1 MKLRKVECLCLAL
14 GAASFATHAQA
25 APTKFATHQIVI
37 NGDIN
42 VDATALNESGSIVGT
57 MFANITEHPI
67 GFVMKGKAVGI
78 LPPPY
83 DPNGGPYPQAIDKV
97 GNIAGWAGRGTAENP
112 SLFFWHAATKKYDAS
127 YELPI
132 NVIYGSALGH
142 IVNAIGLGAN
152 GEVFYNFIYNFD
164 ASDTPE
170 FGTPGHF
177 TKVPLLSRFVRLNS
191 INAAGEV
198 AGIAFSSTGPGSV
211 FMHDAHGYKLLAPA
225 GAQKADGGFI
235 NASGAVAG
243 SYAAKGA
250 SPLAPGMWHGFVY
263 DAGQY
268 VSFDM
273 PETPSAISVTGFSD
287 TGRVVG
293 VYTSAANGRQ
303 HAFLYNGT
311 TVSTFGAYDGA
322 ENVQVSVNS
331 HATML
336 VARQFID
343 QKPNYESY
351 KIVCS
356 GAGC

>member
-1 MKLRKVECLCLAL
+1 MNLQKLEIFCLAL
-14 GAASFATHAQA
+14 GAASFAAHAQA
-25 APTKFATHQIVI
+25 ASTRFATSQII
-37 NGDIN
+37 IDGNIN
-42 VDATALNESGSIVGT
+42 VDATALNDSGSIVGT

-67 GFVMKGKAVGI
+67 GFVMKGKGVTV

-83 DPNGGPYPQAIDKV
+83 DPNGGPYPQAIDKA
-97 GNIAGWAGRGTAENP
+97 GNIVGWAGRGTGDFP
-112 SLFFWHAATKKYDAS
+112 SLFFRHEATKKYDAS
-127 YELPI
+127 YELPL
-132 NVIYGSALGH
+132 NVIYGNNLGH
-142 IVNAIGLGAN
+142 IVNATGLGAK

-164 ASDTPE
+164 ASDTPY

-198 AGIAFSSTGPGSV
+198 AGIAFSSAGPGSV
-211 FMHDAHGYKLLAPA
+211 FVHDTHGYKLLLPT
-225 GAQKADGGFI
+225 GAQKADGGFL

-250 SPLAPGMWHGFVY
+250 SPLAPGQWHGFVY
-263 DAGQY
+263 SAGHY
-268 VSFDM
+268 TSFDM
-273 PETPSAISVTGFSD
+273 PETPSSISVTGFSD

-293 VYTSAANGRQ
+293 VYTSQATSQQ

-311 TVSTFGAYDGA
+311 TVSKFGTYDGA
-322 ENVQVSVNS
+322 ENVQVSVNNHS
-331 HATML
+331 MIL

-351 KIVCS
+351 RVTCS